1 MTTSTEICTE
11 IDQHRP
17 LRDVLGRFAT
27 GVTVITTRYG
37 GQWLGLTVNSFTALS
52 LEPPLV
58 LWCLRRKSAV
68 NILAADQRNL
78 AEQFTARGERFAGVA
93 ARVGPHGLALLDGT
107 VGTLICRPDWVF
119 PAGDHVVL
127 IGSVLYYDARPGPS
141 LLFLD
146 GTYHTSAAD
155 GLWNGGRSG
164 PESTSGP
171 KVIRAFRQGG

>member
-1 MTTSTEICTE
+1 MTTSTEI
-11 IDQHRP
+11 DQHRA

-58 LWCLRRKSAV
+58 LWCLRRKSATCAAFVTTEHFAV

-78 AEQFTARGERFAGVA
+78 AEQFAARGERFAGVA
-93 ARVGPHGLALLDGT
+93 ARAGPHGLALLDGT
-107 VGTLICRPDWVF
+107 VGALICRRNRVF

-127 IGSVLYYDARPGPS
+127 IGSVMHYNARPGPS

-146 GTYHTSAAD
+146 GTYHTSAALFPHRAR
-155 GLWNGGRSG
+155 GV
-164 PESTSGP
+164 PEVGHLP
-171 KVIRAFRQGG
+171 